1 MAPDAEPPFSDAEV
15 EIPPSRRR
23 GIGLCLSGGGFRAT
37 LFHAGA
43 IKRLFELGIAT
54 RPDFDTVAS
63 VSGGSLTAAQWAV
76 ALSKAPVAERSP
88 LATTAGAELNPS
100 EPSRSVE
107 ATAGGPVADSGP
119 LAGARAELNPL
130 GPSRSVEATQ
140 NIIHPLLALTA
151 RDIRTGA
158 MAKKFLLPWN
168 WFRGAYAVN
177 AMIDKF
183 EAAFGKATLNL
194 LPERPRFIICA
205 TDMAFGASFIF
216 ERDRVG
222 SYLAGYAPPEGFTL
236 AQAVAASACFPP
248 LFGPLRIERAPE
260 RFKGGRAPGLSADE
274 RRKILEDLRVTDGG
288 VYDNMGLEPVWKSH
302 RVVLVSDAGGL
313 MDAEAD
319 NSWTWRI
326 KRYQSIQECQ
336 ARGVRKR
343 FLISGFTQGTIK
355 GAYIGV
361 SSSTARYE
369 GARDPGYSKEFA
381 SDVIAN
387 IRTDLDAFSEL
398 EQGVLMNHGYA
409 LIDAAI
415 RTHAPELIATD
426 AATFTLPFPQFTL
439 PFPQFAPPVT
449 SEEELRRRLAGS
461 EKRKLKGRSTS

>member
-1 MAPDAEPPFSDAEV
+1 MAPDAEPPFPDPEAET
-15 EIPPSRRR
+15 PPSRRR

-76 ALSKAPVAERSP
+76 ALSNAPVAERSP
-88 LATTAGAELNPS
+88 LATN
-100 EPSRSVE
+100 
-107 ATAGGPVADSGP
+107 
-119 LAGARAELNPL
+119 
-130 GPSRSVEATQ
+130 VEATQ
-140 NIIHPLLALTA
+140 NIIRPLLALTA

-177 AMIDKF
+177 AMVDKF
-183 EAAFGKATLNL
+183 EAAFGKVTLNL
-194 LPERPRFIICA
+194 LPERPRFIFCA

-343 FLISGFTQGTIK
+343 FLIAGFTQGTIK

-361 SSSTARYE
+361 SGSTARYE

-387 IRTDLDAFSEL
+387 IRTDLDAFSEV

-415 RTHAPELIATD
+415 RTHA
-426 AATFTLPFPQFTL
+426 
-439 PFPQFAPPVT
+439 
-449 SEEELRRRLAGS
+449 
-461 EKRKLKGRSTS
+461 

>member
-1 MAPDAEPPFSDAEV
+1 MVA
-15 EIPPSRRR
+15 
-23 GIGLCLSGGGFRAT
+23 
-37 LFHAGA
+37 
-43 IKRLFELGIAT
+43 RLE
-54 RPDFDTVAS
+54 D
-63 VSGGSLTAAQWAV
+63 
-76 ALSKAPVAERSP
+76 
-88 LATTAGAELNPS
+88 
-100 EPSRSVE
+100 
-107 ATAGGPVADSGP
+107 
-119 LAGARAELNPL
+119 
-130 GPSRSVEATQ
+130 
-140 NIIHPLLALTA
+140 
-151 RDIRTGA
+151 
-158 MAKKFLLPWN
+158 
-168 WFRGAYAVN
+168 
-177 AMIDKF
+177 
-183 EAAFGKATLNL
+183 AFGQGTLNL
-194 LPERPRFIICA
+194 LPDHPRFVFCA

-216 ERDRVG
+216 DRDRVG

-248 LFGPLRIERAPE
+248 LFGPMRIDRAAE
-260 RFKGGRAPGLSADE
+260 RFKGGRAPGVSADA
-274 RRKILEDLRVTDGG
+274 RRQILNDLRVTDGG

-361 SSSTARYE
+361 SGSTARYA
-369 GARDPGYSKEFA
+369 GARVPGYSKTFA

-387 IRTDLDAFSEL
+387 IRTDLDAFSEV
-398 EQGVLMNHGYA
+398 EQAVLMNHGYA

-426 AATFTLPFPQFTL
+426 VAVAVPFPEFGQ
-439 PFPQFAPPVT
+439 PVMG
-449 SEEELRRRLAGS
+449 EDELRRRLAGS
-461 EKRKLKGRSTS
+461 EKRRLSGRG

>member
-1 MAPDAEPPFSDAEV
+1 MASDADEPDPILDS
-15 EIPPSRRR
+15 EAEAPPSRRR

-37 LFHAGA
+37 LFHLGA
-43 IKRLFELGIAT
+43 IQRLFELGIAT
-54 RPDFDTVAS
+54 SPDFDTVAS
-63 VSGGSLTAAQWAV
+63 VSGGSLTCAQWAI
-76 ALSKAPVAERSP
+76 AE
-88 LATTAGAELNPS
+88 AQAK
-100 EPSRSVE
+100 VE
-107 ATAGGPVADSGP
+107 NRNLDFTRDSTRPILTLTGTDLRTGP
-119 LAGARAELNPL
+119 LA
-130 GPSRSVEATQ
+130 
-140 NIIHPLLALTA
+140 
-151 RDIRTGA
+151 
-158 MAKKFLLPWN
+158 KKLLLPWN

-177 AMIDKF
+177 AMVEKF
-183 EAAFGKATLNL
+183 EAAFGKGTFNL
-194 LPERPRFIICA
+194 LPDHPRFVFCA

-216 ERDRVG
+216 DRDRVG

-248 LFGPLRIERAPE
+248 LFGPMRIDRAAE
-260 RFKGGRAPGLSADE
+260 RFKGGRAPGVGADA
-274 RRKILEDLRVTDGG
+274 RRLILKDLRVTDGG

-319 NSWTWRI
+319 KSWTWRI

-361 SSSTARYE
+361 ASSTARYAA
-369 GARDPGYSKEFA
+369 AREPGYSKAFA
-381 SDVIAN
+381 MEVIAN
-387 IRTDLDAFSEL
+387 IRTDLDAFSEV
-398 EQGVLMNHGYA
+398 EQAVLMNHGYA

-426 AATFTLPFPQFTL
+426 AG
-439 PFPQFAPPVT
+439 FAVPSPAFASPIMT
-449 SEEELRRRLAGS
+449 EDELKRRLAGS
-461 EKRKLKGRSTS
+461 EKRKLTGRG